1 MAETTY
7 HKDKVYIPRK
17 VREKLGLTD
26 GDRLYIEVLSGG
38 AARLV
43 VMRKSSATKRILNR
57 LDNPPNLGML
67 RGRITREEVYEDIT

>member
-1 MAETTY
+1 M
-7 HKDKVYIPRK
+7 
-17 VREKLGLTD
+17 TD